1 MDRTAVK
8 TEVDGH
14 RLIFHPR
21 RVVDWLENRTV
32 YPIYMELGLTNR
44 CNHRCVFCGLD
55 WVERGRVEIDG
66 GVLES
71 AIRDL
76 ARCGVKSVMFA
87 GEGEPLL
94 HPSACEFIR
103 FAKES
108 GLDVSLNTNGAL
120 LTEAIARR
128 CLPFLSW
135 IRISLDADTAGTYS
149 TAHGVRE
156 SEFEKTLGNIRAA
169 ARIKRENNLDVTIG
183 VQTLVI
189 PPNLEELSETVRV
202 VRATGADN
210 IQIKP
215 YSHNPYSSSDLFVD
229 PERLAAME
237 TELLSYATETF
248 QVQYRRNTA
257 GRIREGKT
265 YAECHGLPFFA
276 LTDARGNVI
285 PCHLFY
291 NQPEFCYGNL
301 YERPFSAIWE
311 GAQRK
316 EVLDRLRKRGVA
328 GCIGGCRLDV
338 VNRYLHEL
346 KHPHPHVNFI

>member
-135 IRISLDADTAGTYS
+135 IRISLDAGTAGTYS
-149 TAHGVRE
+149 TVQEALDSLGATPTN
-156 SEFEKTLGNIRAA
+156 TLLTAA
-169 ARIKRENNLDVTIG
+169 ATNTLAGTAW
-183 VQTLVI
+183 QTL
-189 PPNLEELSETVRV
+189 TVTNAV
-202 VRATGADN
+202 T
-210 IQIKP
+210 
-215 YSHNPYSSSDLFVD
+215 
-229 PERLAAME
+229 
-237 TELLSYATETF
+237 LLWTNVTPD
-248 QVQYRRNTA
+248 
-257 GRIREGKT
+257 T
-265 YAECHGLPFFA
+265 YTL
-276 LTDARGNVI
+276 
-285 PCHLFY
+285 
-291 NQPEFCYGNL
+291 
-301 YERPFSAIWE
+301 
-311 GAQRK
+311 
-316 EVLDRLRKRGVA
+316 VLDCGTNSVTWPTNWTWLLGSAPDGTNIVVSWFPKPSNGWYA
-328 GCIGGCRLDV
+328 IGGAV
-338 VNRYLHEL
+338 Q
-346 KHPHPHVNFI
+346 